1 MAIGDSI
8 RRHPLLRLLVFYVG
22 GIVLADK
29 LYPYLVLWSECCL
42 WGALVLLGVL
52 LVVWQR
58 KVLFG
63 VVASALLLVLGM
75 GNYVLARHGAEWQW
89 PPTEILC
96 EARVVAEPRARQ
108 RSVLCEVEVMAVRDS
123 SAWHRVERKVFAYL
137 EPSAEAK
144 ALNPG
149 DVLCFEGK
157 VRVPHNFS
165 DSLTFDY
172 ARYVTMQGAAGTVYV
187 PRERWRRVEEQM
199 PTLRERLLRLRL
211 QLLQHYEAADFDE
224 EVMGVLAALTL
235 GDKRG
240 LSMGVRSVYNDAG
253 ASHVLAL
260 SGLHVGIIYGVF
272 ALGLNGILRRRSLQ
286 WLLELLT
293 LTVLWLFALLV
304 GMSASVVRAVTMCT
318 LYALARWVADEN
330 SSPLHVLAL
339 TALLMLLVHPLYLFE
354 VGFQLSFS
362 AMVSILWVESHLERL
377 FRRESNQAAWS
388 GGTGENILRS
398 LFGFVVGLL
407 CMSLAAQLGTFPLVL
422 HHFGTF
428 PAYFL
433 LTNLVVVPCLMAVLL
448 LSLVWWALLLLGLP
462 WALLGDLL
470 QYIVVWLNRILSC
483 IAQWPGSVLRVE
495 HFSAFAVLCT
505 YLFILFAGLFAIKKW
520 PRGAILALASLLAL
534 LVSLC

>member
-1 MAIGDSI
+1 M
-8 RRHPLLRLLVFYVG
+8 
-22 GIVLADK
+22 
-29 LYPYLVLWSECCL
+29 
-42 WGALVLLGVL
+42 LLGVL

-286 WLLELLT
+286 WLRELLT

-339 TALLMLLVHPLYLFE
+339 TALLMLLVRRSTSSMSDSNCRSRLWSLFCGWSPILSAFFVGSQIRLRGAE
-354 VGFQLSFS
+354 VLVKIYYVRYSDSSLGCC
-362 AMVSILWVESHLERL
+362 VC
-377 FRRESNQAAWS
+377 
-388 GGTGENILRS
+388 RS
-398 LFGFVVGLL
+398 LPSWAPSPW
-407 CMSLAAQLGTFPLVL
+407 CCITLA
-422 HHFGTF
+422 
-428 PAYFL
+428 
-433 LTNLVVVPCLMAVLL
+433 
-448 LSLVWWALLLLGLP
+448 LSLP
-462 WALLGDLL
+462 
-470 QYIVVWLNRILSC
+470 ISC
-483 IAQWPGSVLRVE
+483 
-495 HFSAFAVLCT
+495 
-505 YLFILFAGLFAIKKW
+505 
-520 PRGAILALASLLAL
+520 
-534 LVSLC
+534 